1 MEKTN
6 KNLFSLLLMSVGVIF
21 IVVAGGIFVSRTW
34 QYIPSGLK
42 QCILVFITAGLYA
55 GSYAVA
61 RKGVLKLTEIAFY
74 YLAVFFTGFTSLSI
88 LMKTDIHTMLQWTLV
103 QLIMLIPLTIHY
115 LKKQSV
121 LDYLLQILLANG
133 ALFTLTCFS
142 AVSEFAY
149 IILTQSVMLL
159 LTSMA
164 LRYTQNEIYDENK
177 YPALMVLSVITY
189 CVHALLFVILIPFVA
204 VYQQIH
210 ITIFSLLM
218 FAASVTVIYFTW
230 KNTYSRVLQSL
241 CLCICIFTGSMSMFV
256 HLLTREMKLEN
267 PLLILFIPFVAI
279 LVLWV
284 ILRRNELYLINMIFT
299 VLYSLLSI
307 LLIMLNTSKYICVYP
322 FALITAAV
330 CIIIYFL
337 TGKENRNTHL
347 TGLACIFAAISAN
360 QMLAEIT
367 DFYAGHYSL
376 GLFVALVFL
385 AGCVYTEKE
394 TDLRSVLCTFSLCS
408 AAIAFIKTVPF
419 TAKGDKFAFH
429 FEYVWCIIALT
440 IVLTTFI
447 WYHKKVTLQR
457 LQFIPVS
464 LLIII
469 LLGYNFVIQQL
480 PHVMFFAIVTLSVFL
495 LSTLKKNRICAIV
508 SAISLILV
516 VLYLTKAVWMSIAW
530 WVYLFI
536 AGVALVIFAIK
547 REKAEEK

>member
-1 MEKTN
+1 MEKNN
-6 KNLFSLLLMSVGVIF
+6 KNLFSFLLMSVGVIF

-34 QYIPSGLK
+34 QYIPSELK
-42 QCILVFITAGLYA
+42 QCILVLVTAGLYA

-61 RKGVLKLTEIAFY
+61 KKMGLKLTEAALY

-88 LMKTDIHTMLQWTLV
+88 LMKTDVPAMLQWTLV
-103 QLIMLIPLTIHY
+103 QVIMLLPLTIHY
-115 LKKQSV
+115 VRKHSI
-121 LDYLLQILLANG
+121 LDYLLQILLTNG

-142 AVSEFAY
+142 AVSEYVY

-189 CVHALLFVILIPFVA
+189 CIHAFLFMIFIPFVA
-204 VYQQIH
+204 IYQQVH
-210 ITIFSLLM
+210 ITLFALLM

-230 KNTYSRVLQSL
+230 ENTYSRVLQSL
-241 CLCICIFTGSMSMFV
+241 VLCICIFTGSMSMFV

-267 PLLILFIPFVAI
+267 PLLFLFIPFVTI

-284 ILRRNELYLINMIFT
+284 ILRRTELYLINMIFT
-299 VLYSLLSI
+299 VIYSLLSI
-307 LLIMLNTSKYICVYP
+307 VLIMINMSECICVYP
-322 FALITAAV
+322 FALITAAT

-337 TGKENRNTHL
+337 TGKENRNPHL
-347 TGLACIFAAISAN
+347 PRLAFMFAAISAN
-360 QMLAEIT
+360 QMLAELT
-367 DFYAGHYSL
+367 DFYAKHYSL
-376 GLFVALVFL
+376 GLLVALVFL
-385 AGCVYTEKE
+385 AGCVYTQKE
-394 TDLRSVLCTFSLCS
+394 TDLRSVLCTLSLCN
-408 AAIAFIKTVPF
+408 AAFAFIKTVPF
-419 TAKGDKFAFH
+419 TEKGEKFAFH

-447 WYHKKVTLQR
+447 WYHKKESFQR

-464 LLIII
+464 LLILM

-516 VLYLTKAVWMSIAW
+516 VIYLTKAVWMSIAW